1 MRIDEI
7 AQFRALAAEGYLAL
21 AADALGISQSTLSRT
36 LAKLEAEAGVELFD
50 RRRGRLELNQY
61 GEILLAHAVRAE
73 TELENARA
81 RIDALRDPSGGTVSI
96 AYVSSF
102 GGWLIPRVVR
112 EYRALFPDIRFV
124 LRGGTA
130 DTVLDALREGSAD
143 LAFLSPDPRDP
154 DIDWHPL
161 TAERLVLGVP
171 VGHPLA
177 DRASVTVA
185 DLDTVELVALRPGS
199 GLRHIADAYFSAH
212 GVVLD
217 PVIEVTELATLR
229 ALVRDGVGVALIPDA
244 PADPGIVAVPL
255 ADEASRIVGL
265 ARNRT
270 RSESAAAAQFARF
283 VREEYAVL
291 PEEDRRGE
299 PTA

>member
-1 MRIDEI
+1 MMGHMRIDEI
-7 AQFRALAAEGYLAL
+7 AHFRALAAEGHLAL
-21 AADALGISQSTLSRT
+21 AAQSLGVSQSTLSRS
-36 LAKLEAEAGVELFD
+36 LARLEAEVGVELLD
-50 RRRGRLELNQY
+50 RRRGHLELNQY
-61 GEILLAHAVRAE
+61 GEILLAHAARAE
-73 TELENARA
+73 MELENARA
-81 RIDALRDPSGGTVSI
+81 RIAALRDPAAGIVSI

-102 GGWLIPRVVR
+102 GGWLIPRVVS

-143 LAFLSPDPRDP
+143 VAFLSPDPRDP
-154 DIDWHPL
+154 EIDWHPL

-171 VGHPLA
+171 LGHPLA
-177 DRASVTVA
+177 EREHVTVD
-185 DLDTVELVALRPGS
+185 DLAPYELVSLRPGS

-212 GVVLD
+212 GVVMA

-229 ALVRDGVGVALIPDA
+229 ALVRDGVGVALIPDT
-244 PADPGIVAVPL
+244 PAEPGLVAVPL
-255 ADEASRIVGL
+255 TDEATRVIGL

-283 VREEYAVL
+283 VREEL
-291 PEEDRRGE
+291 GPLE
-299 PTA
+299 

>member
-1 MRIDEI
+1 MRIDEL

-21 AADALGISQSTLSRT
+21 AADALGVSQSTLSRT
-36 LAKLEAEAGVELFD
+36 VAKLEQEAGVELFD

-73 TELENARA
+73 DELENARA

-154 DIDWHPL
+154 DIEWHPL

-177 DRASVTVA
+177 GRASVTVA
-185 DLDTVELVALRPGS
+185 DLDGVELVALRPGS
-199 GLRHIADAYFSAH
+199 GLRHIADAYFAAH
-212 GVVLD
+212 GVVMD

-229 ALVRDGVGVALIPDA
+229 ALVRDGVGAALIPDT
-244 PADPGIVAVPL
+244 PADPGVVAVPL
-255 ADEASRIVGL
+255 ADEATRIVGL

-283 VREEYAVL
+283 VREELGAL
-291 PEEDRRGE
+291 PE
-299 PTA
+299 

>member
-1 MRIDEI
+1 MRIDEL
-7 AQFRALAAEGYLAL
+7 AQFRALAAEGYLPI
-21 AADALGISQSTLSRT
+21 AADALGVSQSTLSRT
-36 LAKLEAEAGVELFD
+36 VAKLEAEAGVELFD

-61 GEILLAHAVRAE
+61 GEILLAHAARAE
-73 TELENARA
+73 AELENARA
-81 RIDALRDPSGGTVSI
+81 RIAALRDPAGGTVSI

-143 LAFLSPDPRDP
+143 LAFLSPDPHDP
-154 DIDWHPL
+154 DIEWHAL
-161 TAERLVLGVP
+161 TAERLALGVP

-177 DRASVTVA
+177 DRDQVSVA
-185 DLDTVELVALRPGS
+185 DLEGSDLVALRTGS
-199 GLRHIADAYFSAH
+199 GLRHIADAYFAAH
-212 GVVLD
+212 GVVMH

-244 PADPGIVAVPL
+244 PSEPGIVNVPL
-255 ADEASRIVGL
+255 ADEASRVVGL
-265 ARNRT
+265 ARNRA
-270 RSESAAAAQFARF
+270 RSTSAAAAQFARF
-283 VREEYAVL
+283 VREELGTL
-291 PEEDRRGE
+291 P
-299 PTA
+299 